1 MVINKQD
8 NLAYEQQ
15 IISELAVDQ
24 LFDVVKS
31 HSPVISNVIAKF
43 GDRRVST
50 YLESV
55 ARITKVYYQDR
66 TDFIEIVSRFV
77 SATLGDSIAK
87 QVSRDLIEEPVVITA
102 NHHGVD
108 SFAQSVQ
115 GTLLTF
121 LRSLV
126 NKVNCKTLT
135 VLSFGNVPINNITF
149 PRGLLI
155 YRVPQQHI
163 ENIPVRLPIF
173 PDRDKRK
180 MVSVVRSY
188 DGEMIYKTQM
198 TVRKLIKENKIDK
211 TLEETINAVL
221 EKGFTQQ
228 KVIEQL
234 SYSQQVTLLNEF
246 LWKKMFT
253 ENTNIPALI
262 YLEIEKITIELL
274 ELDLTNN
281 NSLAWHVLFNST
293 LRNEIIDEL
302 DGCRACWSKL
312 KLKRRLEME
321 QGEDREQNG
330 STGTLFFWGV
340 DNRGGRIPLTIETN
354 RGSDPILQGIDDNNR
369 YWSVPFR
376 EKPIAEALQAG
387 QLIPSLFTCFVVLCF
402 ARGLTCLGGYFQAQY
417 LPRMQMGLVKALSNQ
432 GRYRVMAQL
441 LAAVPTDAYL
451 SGMQT
456 VMCELDNKYLVPA
469 GPIEMIAGGGLG
481 NTDIEK
487 ILSLTVR
494 EAHLASLIE
503 TAADLIPKQFL
514 LNGWKT
520 RLASKCKD
528 LLGDRL
534 VIK

>member
-1 MVINKQD
+1 
-8 NLAYEQQ
+8 
-15 IISELAVDQ
+15 
-24 LFDVVKS
+24 
-31 HSPVISNVIAKF
+31 
-43 GDRRVST
+43 
-50 YLESV
+50 
-55 ARITKVYYQDR
+55 
-66 TDFIEIVSRFV
+66 
-77 SATLGDSIAK
+77 LGDSIAK
-87 QVSRDLIEEPVVITA
+87 QVSRDLSEEPIVITA

-108 SFAQSVQ
+108 FFAQSVQ

-126 NKVNCKTLT
+126 KKIDCKTLT
-135 VLSFGNVPINNITF
+135 VLSFGNIPINNVTF
-149 PRGLLI
+149 PRGLLV
-155 YRVPQQHI
+155 YKVPQQHI

-180 MVSVVRSY
+180 MVSIVRSY
-188 DGEMIYKTQM
+188 DGEMIYKTRM

-211 TLEETINAVL
+211 TLDETINTVL
-221 EKGFTQQ
+221 EKGFAQQ

-234 SYSQQVTLLNEF
+234 NYSRQATLLNEF
-246 LWKKMFT
+246 LWKKMFV

-274 ELDLTNN
+274 ELDLAND
-281 NSLAWHVLFNST
+281 NSLAWHVLFNSS

-302 DGCRACWSKL
+302 DDCRACWSKL
-312 KLKRRLEME
+312 KLKHRFEVKQCKDSEPSR
-321 QGEDREQNG
+321 G
-330 STGTLFFWGV
+330 TGTLFFWGV
-340 DNRGGRIPLTIETN
+340 DDSGGRIPLTIETS
-354 RGSDPILQGIDDNNR
+354 RGSDLLLQGIDDSGQ

-376 EKPIAEALQAG
+376 EKPIVEALQAG
-387 QLIPSLFTCFVVLCF
+387 QLIPSLFTCFLVLCF

-417 LPRMQMGLVKALSNQ
+417 LPRMQIGLVKALSNQ

-469 GPIEMIAGGGLG
+469 GPIEIIAGGGLD

-503 TAADLIPKQFL
+503 TAADLIPRQFF

-520 RLASKCKD
+520 RLASNCKY

-534 VIK
+534 VTK